1 MYTHMH
7 AYIHVCMHT
16 HKLAHLVSL
25 FDSSHSQND
34 YNNYFI
40 RRGSGPLCLSILK
53 VITRCLYCPSGTASC
68 SPFGCAI
75 LWCNLVH
82 HEFQT
87 HIHTWRNMC
96 VYVCAQ
102 RCECDDRH
110 NQTLLWLHFSRVC
123 MRTSNTRMCIVYTDA
138 SAYMR
143 TRDTRH
149 AYKDDY
155 LLSVCT

>member
-1 MYTHMH
+1 MLYPLKNEIQTHDLNPAIELTHYTYTCMLYMYMYTHMH
-7 AYIHVCMHT
+7 ACVHT

-87 HIHTWRNMC
+87 HTYTHMEKRARAC
-96 VYVCAQ
+96 VYIYVCAQ

-110 NQTLLWLHFSRVC
+110 NQTLL
-123 MRTSNTRMCIVYTDA
+123 
-138 SAYMR
+138 
-143 TRDTRH
+143 
-149 AYKDDY
+149 
-155 LLSVCT
+155 